1 MKNVGARMKT
11 LRENMNLTPQAVSS
25 YLDVPCK
32 DLLDI
37 EEGNM
42 NITLSILNKLC
53 SLFGCSES
61 YLLCRSDEF
70 DYEKFAL
77 RITIIETDDLEGIAS
92 MNRIYMNMKYLTSIM
107 DD

>member
-1 MKNVGARMKT
+1 M
-11 LRENMNLTPQAVSS
+11 E
-25 YLDVPCK
+25 Y
-32 DLLDI
+32 
-37 EEGNM
+37 GNK

-61 YLLCRSDEF
+61 YLLCRSSEF

-77 RITIIETDDLEGIAS
+77 RSTIIETDDLEGIAS
-92 MNRIYMNMKYLTSIM
+92 MNRIYMSMKYITSKM